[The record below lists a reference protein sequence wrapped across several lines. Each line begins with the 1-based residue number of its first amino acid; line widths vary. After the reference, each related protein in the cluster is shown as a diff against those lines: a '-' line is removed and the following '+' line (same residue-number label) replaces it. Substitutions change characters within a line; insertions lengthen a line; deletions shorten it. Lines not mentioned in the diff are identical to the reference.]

1 MIRQELLARLVRL
14 QLFIKSYGLADLKN
28 DIPDA
33 QINFLSKK
41 NQQEFYIIYDWVR
54 CNLSKINSQYDEYLQ
69 ELSIDTSEYI
79 PKVYVFWDKGF
90 EDAPDIVKYCKSF
103 LQSNHNESEI
113 QFLDIKSLV
122 KMNMLDLTYFDRV
135 RSWAPRTDLMRL
147 ELLSKYGGVWIDA
160 DMLALVNLHSY
171 YKEMINKRKVFFALS
186 DSESFNIRL
195 GFLSAVKHNI
205 ITSKMYVALRLL
217 WDNESRFFLEKSCFH
232 HQRWLFSSLC
242 LLDRDFSDEWLSKSL
257 TRDSL
262 PIYNFVRSLAR
273 NNGDM
278 SNSSRYLALSNIH
291 VLTHKYPNV
300 NVDALDQAL
309 IAIKG

>member
-1 MIRQELLARLVRL
+1 M
-14 QLFIKSYGLADLKN
+14 
-28 DIPDA
+28 
-33 QINFLSKK
+33 
-41 NQQEFYIIYDWVR
+41 R

-171 YKEMINKRKVFFALS
+171 YKEMINKRKVFFAFS

-217 WDNESRFFLEKSCFH
+217 WDNESRFFLGKI
-232 HQRWLFSSLC
+232 LFSSSALAIQ
-242 LLDRDFSDEWLSKSL
+242 
-257 TRDSL
+257 L
-262 PIYNFVRSLAR
+262 PLPFRS
-273 NNGDM
+273 
-278 SNSSRYLALSNIH
+278 
-291 VLTHKYPNV
+291 
-300 NVDALDQAL
+300 
-309 IAIKG
+309 